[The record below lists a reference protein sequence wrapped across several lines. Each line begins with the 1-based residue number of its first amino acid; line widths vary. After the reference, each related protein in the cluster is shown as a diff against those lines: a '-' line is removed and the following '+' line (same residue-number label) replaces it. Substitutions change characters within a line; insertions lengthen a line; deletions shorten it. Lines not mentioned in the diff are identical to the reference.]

1 MLVPLG
7 FKCLYLLS
15 HLAGPLASD
24 FIKIFS
30 WCELSVFYEDV
41 IFQDFLLESSF
52 LSTFKKMMGLKAK
65 YDTTQLLCI
74 FSDVCSPQIG
84 HWSLI
89 LPKSSLVNLLKLP
102 K

>member
-41 IFQDFLLESSF
+41 TFQDFLLESSF
-52 LSTFKKMMGLKAK
+52 LSTFKKNDGIEG
-65 YDTTQLLCI
+65 Q
-74 FSDVCSPQIG
+74 V
-84 HWSLI
+84 
-89 LPKSSLVNLLKLP
+89 
-102 K
+102 